1 MDGIRQYLL
10 SVIAAA
16 ILCGIVTGLSG
27 NRGSQTK
34 IIKLLC
40 GLFLGITVISPLA
53 KIQLDDFSAYI
64 GDISLDGQ
72 EVVDRGAQITL
83 EALSKSIKS
92 QTEAYILD
100 KAISLGLELEVEVT
114 LNEENPPL
122 PDSVS
127 LKGSVSPFAKE
138 KLKTWIEND
147 LGIPEDKQRWT

>member
-1 MDGIRQYLL
+1 MDGIRQYLF

-16 ILCGIVTGLSG
+16 ILCGIAAGLSG
-27 NRGSQTK
+27 NRGSQSK

-53 KIQLDDFSAYI
+53 KIEFDDFSAYM

-72 EVVDRGAQITL
+72 AAVDYGAQIAL
-83 EALSKSIKS
+83 DALSESIKS

-100 KAISLGLELEVEVT
+100 KAISLDLELEVEVT
-114 LNEENPPL
+114 LNENDPPL

-127 LKGSVSPFAKE
+127 LKGSVSPFAK
-138 KLKTWIEND
+138 KKMITWIEDD